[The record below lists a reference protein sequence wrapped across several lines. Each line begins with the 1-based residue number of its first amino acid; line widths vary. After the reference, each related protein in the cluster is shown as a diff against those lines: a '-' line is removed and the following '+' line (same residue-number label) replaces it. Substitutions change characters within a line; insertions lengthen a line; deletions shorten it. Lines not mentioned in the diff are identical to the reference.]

1 MQMFSETFVSD
12 LVSVV
17 FDGLIVHDG
26 ATISE
31 ANEQAAAIFGFAS
44 PEAMTGLPYHI
55 LLAPAGR
62 RSTQMRVS
70 SGTEGR
76 YHALCRRQDGFDFT
90 ADVNAKETWFEG
102 RRARI
107 VAFRHST
114 EHANRFGET
123 LIHRSLALDQT
134 VKALATTI
142 EQRDVFTA
150 GHQNRVSALATRV
163 AEQLGMSSREVATI
177 RIAGNIHD
185 IGKISVPAE
194 ILMKPS
200 ALTQQEFD
208 LIKVHPGA
216 GAAIVNGVDFEGP
229 VRETVVQHHERLDA
243 SGYPEGID
251 DPIPEAR
258 ILAVADIYDALTS
271 SRPYRAGMTPPDALS
286 LIREQETG
294 RVDADALDTL
304 ARVVLEGDPL
314 PAYD

>member
-1 MQMFSETFVSD
+1 MFSETFVTD

-26 ATISE
+26 ATITE
-31 ANEQAAAIFGFAS
+31 ANERAAAIFGFAR
-44 PEAMTGLPYHI
+44 PEAMVGLPYHV
-55 LLAPAGR
+55 LVAPSGR
-62 RSTQMRVS
+62 RSTQMRVN
-70 SGTEGR
+70 SGAEGQ
-76 YHALCRRQDGFDFT
+76 YNVLCRRQDGFDFT
-90 ADVNAKETWFEG
+90 ADVKAKETWIEG
-102 RRARI
+102 KRARI
-107 VAFRHST
+107 VAFRHSA
-114 EHANRFGET
+114 EHENRSGES
-123 LIHRSLALDQT
+123 LIHRSMALAQT

-142 EQRDVFTA
+142 EQRDAFTA

-163 AEQLGMSSREVATI
+163 AEELGMSDQEIATI

-185 IGKISVPAE
+185 IGKIAVPAE

-200 ALTQQEFD
+200 ALTEQEFN
-208 LIKVHPGA
+208 LIKLHPGS
-216 GAAIVNGVDFEGP
+216 GAAIVMGVDFEGP
-229 VRETVVQHHERLDA
+229 VHETIVQHHERLDA
-243 SGYPEGID
+243 SGYPDGID